1 METLEQLIDQTS
13 ELSYFEW
20 RMRGDISLLRLQSFQ
35 EVDDHF
41 LNWKVFRCQ
50 RLKNLIATQVNG
62 IWRLVYFIFLPRL
75 LPLL

>member
-20 RMRGDISLLRLQSFQ
+20 RVRGDISLLRLQSFQ
-35 EVDDHF
+35 EVDDHV